1 MSDAYSKKKNPDA
14 VRRSIL
20 VAVETL
26 ATTQGPASITMQ
38 AVANAAGV
46 TKGGVTHHFASKQAL
61 IEAMLTDVL
70 CRIDVAID
78 QAIDNEGQRGCFTR
92 AYVRVL
98 LLDERFGANSTF
110 DAISLMSLF
119 EPGLGEPWFKWLDAR
134 MQRHAKTD
142 DDPMLEIVRLAA
154 DGAWLAYLGKSQD
167 EHLKEIGERL
177 MVMSR

>member
-14 VRRSIL
+14 VRRLIL
-20 VAVETL
+20 DAVETL
-26 ATTQGPASITMQ
+26 AATHGPASITIQ
-38 AVANAAGV
+38 AVANFAGV

-70 CRIDVAID
+70 GKIDIAID
-78 QAIDNEGQRGCFTR
+78 QAIDDEGQRGCFTR

-98 LLDERFGANSTF
+98 LLDERFGANSPF
-110 DAISLMSLF
+110 DAISLLSIF
-119 EPGLGEPWFKWLDAR
+119 EPALGGPWFKWLDMR

-167 EHLKEIGERL
+167 EHLEEIGQRL
-177 MVMSR
+177 MAMSR